1 MNLSPKSQ
9 VEQLEELTWTLYT
22 SPGSCHFC
30 DLAESLLVDKG
41 VAFRKVPASKT
52 LLATVA
58 EGQQT
63 YPQLVDNRG
72 NHVGGFLKAR
82 DRLDEPLLDTEQSR
96 FSPIPV
102 VHTDIWRMYKEA
114 QAVNWVAEEID
125 YSIDLQQWSEL
136 SRDEQHF
143 LKHVLAFFNG
153 ADGIV
158 QENLMMNFVL
168 EVQYPEARQFYVH
181 QAYVESVHAETY
193 GLLLNT
199 YVTDEAERARLVS
212 AILTTP
218 SVHAKAMWARK
229 WMDTSRCFAE
239 RLIAFICVEGIMF
252 SASFCAIFWMKKRG
266 ILQALTL
273 SNDFIARDEGMHQQ
287 FGVLLY
293 NDHLKHRLGQG
304 TVHQIVREAVDSEIQ
319 FVEDAIPTTLRDP
332 HINAERMVEYVKYI
346 ADRILTTLGYEVA
359 YGAQQP
365 FDWMES
371 ISLRGLN
378 NFFEKRSEMYRDAR
392 VGQISDEPMFDMED
406 IEF

>member
-1 MNLSPKSQ
+1 M
-9 VEQLEELTWTLYT
+9 WTLYT
-22 SPGSCHFC
+22 SHQACCFC
-30 DLAESLLVDKG
+30 DAAEELLVKKA
-41 VAFRKVPASKT
+41 VAYNKIPVSVEK
-52 LLATVA
+52 LATVSN
-58 EGQQT
+58 GQRT
-63 YPQLVDNRG
+63 FPQILDG
-72 NHVGGFLKAR
+72 KGHHVGGFSKTR
-82 DRLDEPLLDTEQSR
+82 DRLDEPLLDTELAR

-102 VHTDIWRMYKEA
+102 KHVDIWRMYKEA

-125 YSIDLQQWSEL
+125 YSIDLQQWSQL
-136 SRDEQHF
+136 SDDEQHF

-193 GLLLNT
+193 GLLLNS
-199 YVTDEAERARLVS
+199 YVTDEAERERLVS
-212 AILTTP
+212 AIQTTP
-218 SVHAKAMWARK
+218 SVRAKAMWARK
-229 WMDTSRCFAE
+229 WMDTSRCFAQ
-239 RLIAFICVEGIMF
+239 RLVAFICVEGIMF

-293 NDHLKHRLGQG
+293 TRHLKHRSDEA
-304 TVHQIVREAVDSEIQ
+304 TVHQIVEEAVESEIQ
-319 FVEDAIPTTLRDP
+319 FVEDAIPESLKDP
-332 HINAERMVEYVKYI
+332 HINADRMVEYVKYI
-346 ADRILTTLGYEVA
+346 ADRILVTLGYGVL
-359 YGAQQP
+359 YGAKQP

-378 NFFEKRSEMYRDAR
+378 NFFERRSEMYRDAR
-392 VGQISDEPMFDMED
+392 VNVGNVTDEPMFDMED
-406 IEF
+406 IDF